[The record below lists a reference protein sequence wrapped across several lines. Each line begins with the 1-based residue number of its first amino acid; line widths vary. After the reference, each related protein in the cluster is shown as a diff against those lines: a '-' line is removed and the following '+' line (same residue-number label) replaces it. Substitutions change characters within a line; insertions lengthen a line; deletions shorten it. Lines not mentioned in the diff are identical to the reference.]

1 MISNLFKLE
10 AVLQWASKIDLHT
23 KALSDNF
30 ARSTA

>member
-10 AVLQWASKIDLHT
+10 AVQQWKRDHT

-30 ARSTA
+30 ARSTD